1 MSEIQSKE
9 NVEDTQKQEI
19 KAAEL
24 KNEEVNGLCKCGTQ
38 SKMHCN
44 HDCINGTSWITTS
57 N

>member
-1 MSEIQSKE
+1 MENNKNKE
-9 NVEDTQKQEI
+9 EKEVNVNTNE
-19 KAAEL
+19 EL